1 MQQYCRNELHSMINK
16 MKRAD
21 IVFDIYKNLSIKS
34 TARQTRGFER
44 SLILSF
50 KTPIPK
56 NWQNFLKR
64 E

>member
-44 SLILSF
+44 SLILKF
-50 KTPIPK
+50 
-56 NWQNFLKR
+56 QNTNSKELAKFS
-64 E
+64 